1 MMSSVPVPYRESES
15 REAVSRPAGLRS
27 LPSFRLTDLPTY
39 RVARRPVP
47 RPPVSAVIGISILT
61 GLALLALLGPSLWR
75 VDPEAQDLV
84 NRLATPWGLGGTSAH
99 PLGTDSLGRDTLA
112 RLIAGSRVSLPLAV
126 AATLAA
132 GLIGI
137 SLGILAGYGGGL
149 IDRAVTWLCDVQ
161 LAIPF
166 VVFAIAVTA
175 AFGPS
180 VGNVLVTL
188 IVTGWVAYA
197 RVLRLQAQSLRA
209 AEWMQSATAIGA
221 SPSRVLIRHLLPNL
235 IAPAVVLATQQAG
248 AMILYESSLTFLG
261 LGIGGS
267 TPTWGGMAAL
277 GREAIFKSPWVAAIP
292 GLAIAL
298 AILGFNLTGDW
309 LATRGRRQGWL
320 AT

>member
-1 MMSSVPVPYRESES
+1 VSSVPVPYRESES
-15 REAVSRPAGLRS
+15 REAVSRPVEMRS
-27 LPSFRLTDLPTY
+27 LPSFRLTALPTY
-39 RVARRPVP
+39 FVARRPASWP
-47 RPPVSAVIGISILT
+47 AASAVIGISILVV
-61 GLALLALLGPSLWR
+61 LAVVVLLGPSLWQL
-75 VDPEAQDLV
+75 DPEAQDLI
-84 NRLATPWGLGGTSAH
+84 NRLVPPWVFGGTSAH

-112 RLIAGSRVSLPLAV
+112 RLIAGSRVSLPLSV
-126 AATLAA
+126 AATLAS

-137 SLGILAGYGGGL
+137 SLGILAGYVGGW

-175 AFGPS
+175 AFGNS

-188 IVTGWVAYA
+188 IVTGWVTYA
-197 RVLRLQAQSLRA
+197 RVLRLQARSLRR
-209 AEWMQSATAIGA
+209 AEWMQSAKAIGA
-221 SPSRVLIRHLLPNL
+221 TPARVMLRHLLPNL
-235 IAPAVVLATQQAG
+235 IAPAAVLATQQAG
-248 AMILYESSLTFLG
+248 AMILYESSLSFLG

-267 TPTWGGMAAL
+267 SVTWGGMAAL
-277 GREAIFKSPWVAAIP
+277 GREAIFKAPWVAALP

-320 AT
+320 AV

>member
-1 MMSSVPVPYRESES
+1 MSSVPVPYRSMS
-15 REAVSRPAGLRS
+15 RRTSATAATEMRTQLAKQ
-27 LPSFRLTDLPTY
+27 
-39 RVARRPVP
+39 PVP
-47 RPPVSAVIGISILT
+47 RPSASAVVGISVLA
-61 GLALLALLGPSLWR
+61 GLAMLALLGPSLWQ

-84 NRLATPWGLGGTSAH
+84 NRLAPPWGLGGTSAH

-112 RLIAGSRVSLPLAV
+112 RLIVGSRVSLPISV
-126 AATLAA
+126 AATLVS

-137 SLGILAGYGGGL
+137 SLGIAAGYGGGL

-175 AFGPS
+175 AFGHS

-197 RVLRLQAQSLRA
+197 RVLRLQARSLRA
-209 AEWMQSATAIGA
+209 TEWMQSAKAIGA
-221 SPSRVLIRHLLPNL
+221 TPARVLIRHLLPNL
-235 IAPAVVLATQQAG
+235 MAPAVVLATQQAG
-248 AMILYESSLTFLG
+248 AMILYESSLSFLG

-267 TPTWGGMAAL
+267 TATWGGMAAL
-277 GREAIFKSPWVAAIP
+277 GREAIFKAPWVAAIP

-320 AT
+320 AA